1 VSSSST
7 DEQSLSAWIS
17 VIENGL
23 FHIMYNYRC
32 TASDLQRLPN
42 YQAGASLSDVKQRI
56 QNKASQIG
64 FGAIVWD
71 RNPAGFAD

>member
-1 VSSSST
+1 MSSNST
-7 DEQSLSAWIS
+7 DQRSLSAWIN

-23 FHIMYNYRC
+23 FHILYTYRR

-42 YQAGASLSDVKQRI
+42 YQVGASLSDVKQKV
-56 QNKASQIG
+56 QNRASQIG

-71 RNPAGFAD
+71 RDSGGFAD

>member
-1 VSSSST
+1 MTSSRT
-7 DEQSLSAWIS
+7 DEQPLSAWIS

-23 FHIMYNYRC
+23 FHILYRYRRS
-32 TASDLQRLPN
+32 ASDLQRLPS
-42 YQAGASLSDVKQRI
+42 YHVGASLSDVKQRI

-71 RNPAGFAD
+71 RDSGGFAD